1 MIDAKGSAYYTSP
14 LPVRELWFMAALNK
28 LPRGGSMKAVV
39 KTTAAES
46 LDTDALVIGVIE
58 GKTLGATSKSLDK
71 ALSGHVT
78 KTAKRNDFTGKKGQ
92 ALTLDTLGVIPAK
105 KIFFIGLGPA
115 KKISEDTIRRAAAVG
130 AGAVNKA
137 KLKSFATDLALAT
150 SGDADNKRLAQAA
163 VEGAILALYK
173 FDRLKSKKEKVTLGQ
188 ITLLAKSTA
197 QATAMSKDAKKGIAL
212 AEAVSFARDL
222 INLPGNVA
230 TPSHLG
236 AEAKK
241 FSKKLGIK
249 SRVLG
254 PKEIAKE
261 KMGALMAVAQG
272 SVEPAQF
279 IILEWMKG
287 PKNQKPIVI
296 VGKGITF
303 DTGGISIKP
312 SASMEEMKMDM
323 SGGAAALG
331 AMMAVAALKMK
342 VNLVVL
348 VPTTENMPDGAA
360 IKPGDVATGL
370 SGVTMEIINTD
381 AEGRL
386 ILSDALAYADRYKPD
401 SIIDIATLTGACM
414 VALGEAASGLFCND
428 KKLTSQL
435 VEAGEETGEKLWSM
449 PLFPEHEE
457 LIKSKVADVKN
468 VGPRGG
474 GASTAAA
481 FLKKHVKKGPWAHI
495 DIAGTAYTAKSRH
508 YNTIGGLGIG
518 VRTIIRFIEKRTG
531 KSA

>member
-1 MIDAKGSAYYTSP
+1 
-14 LPVRELWFMAALNK
+14 
-28 LPRGGSMKAVV
+28 MKAVV
-39 KTTAAES
+39 QTTAAKS
-46 LDTDALVIGVIE
+46 LATDALVIGVTE
-58 GKTLGATSKSLDK
+58 GKTLGPTSESLDK
-71 ALSGHVT
+71 ALSGHIA
-78 KTAKRNDFTGKKGQ
+78 KTAKRHDFTGKKGE
-92 ALTLDTLGVIPAK
+92 ALTLDTLGAIPAK
-105 KIFFIGLGPA
+105 KIFLIGLGPA
-115 KKISEDTIRRAAAVG
+115 KKVSEDTIRRAAAVG
-130 AGAVNKA
+130 ARAVNRA
-137 KLKSFATDLALAT
+137 KLKSFATDLSATT
-150 SGDADNKRLAQAA
+150 SGGIKNETLAQAV
-163 VEGAILALYK
+163 VEGAILALYR
-173 FDRLKSKKEKVTLGQ
+173 FDRLKSKKEKVTVAKV
-188 ITLLAKSTA
+188 TLLASSKAQTTA
-197 QATAMSKDAKKGIAL
+197 LGRGAKKGVAL

-230 TPSHLG
+230 TPSHL
-236 AEAKK
+236 AEEAKK
-241 FSKKLGIK
+241 FSRKLGIK
-249 SRVLG
+249 SRLLG

-272 SVEPAQF
+272 SVEPARF

-303 DTGGISIKP
+303 DTGGISLKP
-312 SASMEEMKMDM
+312 SGSMEEMKMDM

-331 AMMAVAALKMK
+331 VMMAVASQKMK

-348 VPTTENMPDGAA
+348 VPATENMPDGAA

-386 ILSDALAYADRYKPD
+386 ILADALAYADRYKPD
-401 SIIDIATLTGACM
+401 AILDIATLTGACM
-414 VALGEAASGLFCND
+414 VALGDVASGLFCND
-428 KKLTSQL
+428 KKLTTQL
-435 VEAGEETGEKLWSM
+435 TEAGDETGEKLWSM

-495 DIAGTAYTAKSRH
+495 DIAGTAYTSKSRH
-508 YNTIGGLGIG
+508 YNTAGGLGIG

-531 KSA
+531 KNP